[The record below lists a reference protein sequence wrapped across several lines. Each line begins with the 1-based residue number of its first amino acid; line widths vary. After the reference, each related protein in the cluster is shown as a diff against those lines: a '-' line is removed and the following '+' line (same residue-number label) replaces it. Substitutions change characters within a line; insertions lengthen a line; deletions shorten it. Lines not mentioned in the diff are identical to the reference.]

1 MNKKNLRY
9 EKYFK
14 NLNLTLNNLNN
25 KFLYYIPSLY
35 KKDLRKDKISIIKVK
50 FSFISS
56 LFRKSYLIEDLDKVK
71 KSKICFISHYV
82 GNKINDQDYDFYY
95 GNLFKRLEIQ
105 KSFYVI
111 LINHTNESLSEIRK
125 KFKNSKISR
134 AYVNNDFNIVSDSLN
149 LLKISKKYLNFKIFN
164 LVNYNKFNVFKKLN
178 LIFDYKF
185 FLSSR
190 YTYKISNSIKNIL
203 GKSENLENLVTTF
216 EGHAFEK
223 IIFNYCKN
231 NKIKSFGYFFSV
243 IREYKNSIYYKFNQ
257 NYQPDV
263 VLTSGT
269 ISKNDLQLNSP
280 FKNIK
285 VLGCNKS
292 SKQKKKFNI
301 FKNKS
306 KKITIL
312 VCPEG
317 LFSETLML
325 LKLINSEELNK
336 KEFKFIFRT
345 HPLINISRD
354 FETYKMNNNI
364 HFSKEKDIKK
374 DFNKSD
380 IILYSGSS
388 VCIQATVSGLI
399 PINFKNNK
407 SDFSFDPL
415 YKLNKFIVN
424 NAIMLLYVFNEINKN
439 KSKSKFKQALQK
451 IQNYAQLY
459 FQKLNV
465 DILINSKTVRKKNN
479 I

>member
-82 GNKINDQDYDFYY
+82 GNKINDKDYDFYY

-190 YTYKISNSIKNIL
+190 YTYKISNSIKSIL
-203 GKSENLENLVTTF
+203 GKSENLENS
-216 EGHAFEK
+216 A
-223 IIFNYCKN
+223 
-231 NKIKSFGYFFSV
+231 
-243 IREYKNSIYYKFNQ
+243 
-257 NYQPDV
+257 
-263 VLTSGT
+263 
-269 ISKNDLQLNSP
+269 
-280 FKNIK
+280 
-285 VLGCNKS
+285 
-292 SKQKKKFNI
+292 
-301 FKNKS
+301 
-306 KKITIL
+306 
-312 VCPEG
+312 
-317 LFSETLML
+317 
-325 LKLINSEELNK
+325 
-336 KEFKFIFRT
+336 
-345 HPLINISRD
+345 
-354 FETYKMNNNI
+354 
-364 HFSKEKDIKK
+364 
-374 DFNKSD
+374 
-380 IILYSGSS
+380 
-388 VCIQATVSGLI
+388 
-399 PINFKNNK
+399 
-407 SDFSFDPL
+407 
-415 YKLNKFIVN
+415 
-424 NAIMLLYVFNEINKN
+424 
-439 KSKSKFKQALQK
+439 
-451 IQNYAQLY
+451 
-459 FQKLNV
+459 
-465 DILINSKTVRKKNN
+465 
-479 I
+479 